1 MSENEQIALSR
12 QGDATLVVHIGGTW
26 TLRGGLPSAAP
37 VVEALA
43 TEPLP
48 TRLVFEANAVE
59 TWDSSLLVFASRVES
74 ACRER
79 NVETDSGG
87 LPAGARRLLAL
98 AEAVPE
104 REDAKADDAEQ
115 PFLDRVGEL
124 TLSAGSS
131 LNLVFEFLGETV
143 LGVGRWAVGRSK
155 FRSQDLLYLTQQ
167 SGAEALGIVALVSFL
182 LGVILAFVGAIQ
194 LEQFGA
200 AIFVAD
206 LVGIAM
212 VRDMGALIT
221 GIAMAGRSGAAF
233 AAQLGSMK
241 VSQEIDALSTAGI
254 SPVQFLVVPRII
266 ALVLMMP
273 LLTLFAD
280 ALGVL
285 GGMTIGTTLLDL
297 SFTTYAQQTTQAIG
311 VDDLMGGIVKAGTYG
326 VLIAMAGCLRGM
338 QARKS
343 SAGVGDAA
351 TSAVVTSIVA
361 IIAASGLFQFMFY
374 ELGW

>member
-12 QGDATLVVHIGGTW
+12 QGDATLVVRIGGTW

-48 TRLVFEANAVE
+48 TRLVFETNAVE

-143 LGVGRWAVGRSK
+143 LGVGRWVVGRSK